1 MPSWAEAE
9 NLWPWN
15 TVPETQKPSSV
26 LAAAIQCS
34 KATAIFH
41 SDPVHGFQKIVWLR
55 PASSAELDYHQ
66 HMEQLLYAVM
76 LLQLEGLYCRSCSDQ
91 SVPLGRK
98 GALFEMLCVINQ
110 HSKVLPAAGGGGGER
125 NDCRLSLNCLG
136 SPLCVF
142 HQGLLLAFLQI
153 Y

>member
-1 MPSWAEAE
+1 MTLKHSPRNTETFLCAGSCHPVQQSHSHLPFRPSAWISR
-9 NLWPWN
+9 NSL
-15 TVPETQKPSSV
+15 V
-26 LAAAIQCS
+26 
-34 KATAIFH
+34 
-41 SDPVHGFQKIVWLR
+41 R

-125 NDCRLSLNCLG
+125 HDCRLSLNCLG